1 MNLNRE
7 LAATVLL
14 DSAYTTD
21 DKACAKYGVSLRSLQ
36 RWRRQLADG
45 DPELAGF
52 VATKKA
58 AFDKAWADELPA
70 ALRKGMQCLSE
81 CMDGLRADPE
91 ALKNPQMIHSIA
103 GAMSICA
110 EIYFTGKVID
120 SRIFGGDEPDRANGI
135 Q

>member
-7 LAATVLL
+7 LAAATLL
-14 DSAYTTD
+14 DAAYTTD
-21 DKACAKYGVSLRSLQ
+21 ERACAKYGVSVRSLQ

-58 AFDKAWADELPA
+58 AFDKAWADELPV
-70 ALRKGMQCLSE
+70 ALRKGLQCLSE
-81 CMDGLRADPE
+81 CMESLRTDSQT
-91 ALKNPQMIHSIA
+91 LKNPAMVHAVA

-120 SRIFGGDEPDRANGI
+120 SRLFNSDTDQVGGI

>member
-1 MNLNRE
+1 MTLDRE
-7 LAATVLL
+7 LAATVLIEA
-14 DSAYTTD
+14 AYTTD
-21 DKACAKYGVSLRSLQ
+21 DKACSKYGISVRSLQ

-58 AFDKAWADELPA
+58 AFDRAWAEELPA
-70 ALRKGMQCLSE
+70 ALKKGLQCLSE
-81 CMDGLRADPE
+81 CMESVRADS
-91 ALKNPQMIHSIA
+91 ASMKNPAMIHAVA

-110 EIYFTGKVID
+110 EIYFTGKVIN
-120 SRIFGGDEPDRANGI
+120 SRIIDPEQISGY